1 MDEFY
6 TSLKSQGY
14 KKIKLKVSKTNHL
27 IIKAKINGIDGNFI
41 LDTGASSS
49 CVDFN
54 DILHFN
60 LVAEDSLT
68 KAAGAG
74 AVGMDTQL
82 SANNLLQLGRWK
94 IDDFSLVIFDL
105 SHVNLALE
113 QYKAKRVHGIIGA
126 DILIKGKAVIDYK
139 GKYFY
144 LSDKET
150 I

>member
-1 MDEFY
+1 MDKFEDN
-6 TSLKSQGY
+6 LKSKGY
-14 KKIKLKVSKTNHL
+14 KKVKLKISKTNHL
-27 IIKAKINGIDGNFI
+27 IIKAKINGIRGNFI

-54 DILHFN
+54 DIDHFK
-60 LVAEDSLT
+60 LTAEDSPT

-74 AVGMDTQL
+74 AVGMDTQH

-94 IDDFSLVIFDL
+94 TDDFSLVIFDL

-126 DILIKGKAVIDYK
+126 DILIKGKSVIDYD
-139 GKYFY
+139 GEYFY
-144 LSDKET
+144 LTD
-150 I
+150 

>member
-1 MDEFY
+1 MDDLY
-6 TSLKSQGY
+6 TNLKSKGY
-14 KKIKLKVSKTNHL
+14 KKIKFRISKTNHL
-27 IIKAKINGIDGNFI
+27 IVKAKINGIDGNFI

-54 DILHFN
+54 DIHHFQ
-60 LVAEDSLT
+60 LTAEDSLT

-74 AVGMDTQL
+74 AVGMDTQM

-94 IDDFSLVIFDL
+94 TDELNLVIFDL

-126 DILIKGKAVIDYK
+126 DILIKGKGIIDYSEE
-139 GKYFY
+139 YFY
-144 LSDKET
+144 LTDRKA